1 MSIKSGVRV
10 FFHGLLVLVAF
21 IVSSCTSDGLT
32 EETAGQEAT
41 ATLRLTFKLADDAVT
56 RALSDNEN
64 TVNNVMILIFDSNEQ
79 LIGSKY
85 VYGLS
90 TTTSTTATVTT
101 RVAAGCT
108 VYAIANTGSASY
120 FSGINTIENLNA
132 KSTSIIG
139 AAALGEGTNTIMAG
153 STPVNITA
161 GTNSIDVPIKHLCS
175 KLNFSIVPSSGITI
189 TGYRLCNAALGSYI
203 IGSHTSAGITVTPP
217 VNSSGDSYGNFDAVT
232 LSSPTAGTTVTP
244 PVYYVYENL
253 AGSNSNCTTEQLR
266 TEANAPAHA
275 MYLEVYAKTSSWH
288 SVYYIYLG
296 GMTNAST
303 PVMDL
308 SNFNVYRNMNY
319 TYTINING
327 SGQSDARVTYVADNT
342 TQVNGQF
349 LFSDGT
355 WGDYD
360 DNKTVIG
367 IIFATSTSSTDQGHN
382 YTHGYAM
389 ALKNAGSS
397 STPYQWCTSN
407 GVNPTGTNLTA
418 ANQIMGDKNGYTHTE
433 KIKTTGYAAGIAAT
447 GYVAKDK
454 NENTVIPTGTSGWYL
469 PSIGQW
475 YDICVNLGGMVTA
488 SEKPYT
494 NSDTGWLR
502 WYSEDDSSGKNY
514 SSLCASAINVY
525 LSALSTKGYSVDL
538 FANSNEYYWSSS
550 EYSSKTAYR
559 AYFYSGGNMYLGH
572 TYKTLTG
579 RVRPVVAF

>member
-327 SGQSDARVTYVADNT
+327 SGQSDARVTYVAD
-342 TQVNGQF
+342 VNGQF

-360 DNKTVIG
+360 ANKTVIG
-367 IIFATSTSSTDQGHN
+367 IIFATSTSSTDQEHN

-397 STPYQWCTSN
+397 STKYQWYTSSD
-407 GVNPTGTNLTA
+407 GNPTGTSLQA
-418 ANQIMGDKNGYTHTE
+418 ADQIMGDKNGYTHTG
-433 KIKTTGYAAGIAAT
+433 KIQTTGYAAGIAAT
-447 GYVAKDK
+447 GYVATDK
-454 NENTVIPTGTSGWYL
+454 NGNTVMTPTGTSGWYL

-488 SEKPYT
+488 SGQSYT
-494 NSDTGWLR
+494 FSNTGWLR
-502 WYSEDDSSGKNY
+502 WSSEDDSCGNNY

-525 LSALSTKGYSVDL
+525 LDALSTNGYSVDL
-538 FANSNEYYWSSS
+538 FIDSNEYYWSSS
-550 EYSSKTAYR
+550 ECVSELAYVAFFNCR
-559 AYFYSGGNMYLGH
+559 GNMYLSYADKTS
-572 TYKTLTG
+572 TYS
-579 RVRPVVAF
+579 VRPVIAF

>member
-161 GTNSIDVPIKHLCS
+161 GTNSIDVPLKHLCS

-203 IGSHTSAGITVTPP
+203 IGSHTSTPP
-217 VNSSGDSYGNFDAVT
+217 VNSFGNSYGNFDAVT

-327 SGQSDARVTYVADNT
+327 SGQSDARVTYVAEP
-342 TQVNGQF
+342 VNGQF

-360 DNKTVIG
+360 ANKTVIG
-367 IIFATSTSSTDQGHN
+367 IIFATSTSSTDQEHN

-397 STPYQWCTSN
+397 STKYQWYTSSD
-407 GVNPTGTNLTA
+407 GNPTGTSLQA
-418 ANQIMGDKNGYTHTE
+418 ADQIMGDKNGYTHTG
-433 KIKTTGYAAGIAAT
+433 KIQTTGYAAGRAAK
-447 GYVAKDK
+447 GYVATAK
-454 NENTVIPTGTSGWYL
+454 NGSTVIPTGTSGWYL

-488 SEKPYT
+488 SGQSYT
-494 NSDTGWLR
+494 SSNYGWLQ
-502 WYSEDDSSGKNY
+502 WDNEDDSSDNNY

-525 LSALSTKGYSVDL
+525 LNALSTKGYSVDL
-538 FANSNEYYWSSS
+538 FTNSNEYYWSSS
-550 EYSSKTAYR
+550 EYSSSYAYG
-559 AYFYSGGNMYLGH
+559 ALFYSFGNMSLGY
-572 TYKTLTG
+572 TDKALTCS
-579 RVRPVVAF
+579 VRPVVAF

>member
-85 VYGLS
+85 VYGFS

-327 SGQSDARVTYVADNT
+327 SGQSDARVTYVAD
-342 TQVNGQF
+342 VNGQF

-367 IIFATSTSSTDQGHN
+367 IIFATSTSSTDQEHN

-397 STPYQWCTSN
+397 STPYQWYTSN
-407 GVNPTGTNLTA
+407 SGNPTGTYLKG
-418 ANQIMGDKNGYTHTE
+418 ANQIMGDKDGYTHTGT
-433 KIKTTGYAAGIAAT
+433 IKTTGYAAGIAAT
-447 GYVAKDK
+447 DYVATDK
-454 NENTVIPTGTSGWYL
+454 TGNTVITPTGTSGWYL

-488 SEKPYT
+488 SGKSYT
-494 NSDTGWLR
+494 KSNTNWLR

-525 LSALSTKGYSVDL
+525 LNALRTNGYSVDL
-538 FANSNEYYWSSS
+538 FTNSDEYYWSSS
-550 EYSSKTAYR
+550 EYRSNYAYYAR
-559 AYFYSGGNMYLGH
+559 FYSNGSMRLNVANKTN
-572 TYKTLTG
+572 TY